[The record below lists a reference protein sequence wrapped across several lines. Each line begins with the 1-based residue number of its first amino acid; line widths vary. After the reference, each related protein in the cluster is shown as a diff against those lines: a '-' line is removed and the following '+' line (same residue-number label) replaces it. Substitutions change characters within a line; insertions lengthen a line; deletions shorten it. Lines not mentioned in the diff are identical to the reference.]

1 MAKKVLEQDLFAHA
15 ERPRERFR
23 TFLVTS
29 LENFVISEM
38 RQERA
43 LKRSP
48 EDRTVPIDEHIDD
61 AKTAVEPSDACCLA
75 WAQQLLATTLERMQD
90 QCRQRPIW
98 LKLERAGH

>member
-1 MAKKVLEQDLFAHA
+1 MAKKALEQDLFGYA
-15 ERPRERFR
+15 ERPRGKFH

-38 RQERA
+38 QQECA
-43 LKRSP
+43 LKRSS

-61 AKTAVEPSDACCLA
+61 TKMTVEPSDACYLA

-90 QCRQRPIW
+90 QPVR
-98 LKLERAGH
+98 G